1 MILFTINKPFHGV
14 VGLVLFSSSTFSC
27 WVNQKMV
34 YQMVFTIKIR
44 CVHISLIFFE
54 RQCCTKFCHV
64 LGHGRLSQK
73 QNEHLFL
80 PETVLNLLHG
90 PVERVTRHG
99 SFFQIK
105 NGSSRDL
112 LLSLW
117 APALWIYYRRLRC
130 VWECGCSHW
139 ISACFWG
146 QVAF

>member
-1 MILFTINKPFHGV
+1 MCAYKPN
-14 VGLVLFSSSTFSC
+14 L
-27 WVNQKMV
+27 
-34 YQMVFTIKIR
+34 
-44 CVHISLIFFE
+44 FE

-105 NGSSRDL
+105 NGSSRGL
-112 LLSLW
+112 AAVPVSPSPLNLLPASQMCLGVWLLSLDQCMLLRASGILMKYLKSQFAHFFSVLSKSLIT
-117 APALWIYYRRLRC
+117 APQA
-130 VWECGCSHW
+130 EGT
-139 ISACFWG
+139 
-146 QVAF
+146 